1 MQIAHDKSEDCDNKI
16 NYFRPAE
23 NPYGLSYGQW
33 TVKWW
38 QWAKS
43 CPITINPVID
53 KTGKYAHVN
62 QQGPVWFLA
71 GTFVEKNIAHR
82 TCTVPDG
89 KAILFPV
96 INYEMNP
103 LEMPELVSGSDLI
116 QHVTND
122 IDDIVVKDA
131 IVDGTSVPVYR
142 IKSDPL
148 IFSLKISDENN
159 SGIPGGMTYAS
170 ADGYWVFLKPLLK
183 GQHHIYF
190 HGSCSG
196 GQRSTAADYVI
207 EVE

>member
-1 MQIAHDKSEDCDNKI
+1 MRIAHQNSEHYHNKI
-16 NYFRPAE
+16 NYFRPE
-23 NPYGLSYGQW
+23 EIVYGLTYGQW

-43 CPITINPVID
+43 APITINPVID

-71 GTFVEKNIAHR
+71 GTFGEKNVALRSCI
-82 TCTVPDG
+82 VPNG

-103 LEMPELVSGSDLI
+103 LEKPELAIGPDLVR
-116 QHVTND
+116 HVIDD
-122 IDDIVVKDA
+122 IDDIILKYA
-131 IVDGTSVPVYR
+131 TVDGTNVPVYR

-159 SGIPGGMTYAS
+159 NGIPGGTTYAVS
-170 ADGYWVFLKPLLK
+170 DGYWVFLRPLLE
-183 GQHHIYF
+183 GDHQIYF

-196 GQRSTAADYVI
+196 GQRSAAAEYAI
-207 EVE
+207 SIK